1 VGALRRQAAC
11 PTSPSFTGTCWLG
24 RVTHADLLGSR
35 VKSLVLFGGTR
46 TGKTTWAR
54 SLGSHIYCIGLVSGT
69 ECAKG
74 VDAEYAVF
82 DDIRGGFGFFH
93 GYKEWLGAQPHVSI
107 KELYREPRY
116 MKWGKPTIWICNTDP
131 RLEAYAANA
140 RPDFEWMEGNAVF
153 IEVKDSL
160 IESISHASTE

>member
-1 VGALRRQAAC
+1 M
-11 PTSPSFTGTCWLG
+11 
-24 RVTHADLLGSR
+24 THADLLGSR
-35 VKSLVLFGGTR
+35 VKSLVLYGGTR

-54 SLGSHIYCIGLVSGT
+54 SLGRHLYCIGLVSGT

-74 VDAEYAVF
+74 SDAEYAVF

-107 KELYREPRY
+107 KQLYREPFY

-131 RLEAYAANA
+131 RLDAYAPNA
-140 RPDFEWMEGNAVF
+140 KPDFEWMEGNVEF
-153 IEVKDSL
+153 IEVTRSL
-160 IESISHASTE
+160 ISSISRASRQ